1 MTEQQLQELLQCD
14 PVYQKLLLECNS
26 LEVEYIRIKKQLTVE
41 NQKFLDKYLALCEEL
56 EYRRTYH
63 AMHYTKA

>member
-41 NQKFLDKYLALCEEL
+41 NQKLLDKYLALCEEL

-63 AMHYTKA
+63 AMNFTKT

>member
-26 LEVEYIRIKKQLTVE
+26 LEVEYIRIKEHLTAE
-41 NQKFLDKYLALCEEL
+41 DQILLDRYLAFCEEL

-63 AMHYTKA
+63 AMNFGKA

>member
-1 MTEQQLQELLQCD
+1 MTEQQLQERLQCD
-14 PVYQKLLLECNS
+14 PIYQNLLLECAS

-41 NQKFLDKYLALCEEL
+41 DQKFLDRYLAFCEEL

-63 AMHYTKA
+63 AMNFTKT

>member
-14 PVYQKLLLECNS
+14 PVYQNLLLECTA
-26 LEVEYIRIKKQLTVE
+26 LEIEYTRIKESLSEEKQIL
-41 NQKFLDKYLALCEEL
+41 LDKYVTLCEEL

-63 AMHYTKA
+63 AMHFVKA

>member
-41 NQKFLDKYLALCEEL
+41 DQKLLDKYLALCEEL

-63 AMHYTKA
+63 AMNFTKT